1 MAAARGQAWL
11 RAAPASRPRKYPCDV
26 TNTQNPFA
34 HPVEPAAESPSE
46 QGQGNPHPVNP
57 LRGVTIGLDIGGTKT
72 HGVRFEDGHP
82 VADDSAGSSNVQNVT
97 RDQAARNLAEL
108 FGRIGGGRVDRVY
121 AGSGGIDT
129 DEDAAAL
136 AALIQPLVPEALI
149 TVVHDSR
156 LLLAAGRAGTGVAVI
171 AGTGSAAWGRNAD
184 GGEARAGGWGYLLGD
199 EGSGYWLG
207 REAVRHSL
215 RRMNQG
221 LPIDQLT
228 AALLQSCGLDHPNKL
243 IALFHSPDTGR
254 RFWAQ
259 QARHVVEAAAAGHQ
273 DSAALLDQAGRDL
286 AALAGQV
293 LGQLKIDGP
302 VILGGGLGMNVA
314 PLQESFRRNLAAAGI
329 MDVRVLGQEPVFGV
343 LQLLAEPA

>member
-1 MAAARGQAWL
+1 
-11 RAAPASRPRKYPCDV
+11 V
-26 TNTQNPFA
+26 TNTENHLA
-34 HPVEPAAESPSE
+34 RPADPLAPSTSA
-46 QGQGNPHPVNP
+46 P
-57 LRGVTIGLDIGGTKT
+57 RGVIIGLDIGGTKT
-72 HGVRFEDGHP
+72 HGIRFENGIP
-82 VADDSAGSSNVQNVT
+82 VADESAGSSNVQNVT
-97 RDQAARNLAEL
+97 RDEAAHNLASL
-108 FGRIGGGRVDRVY
+108 FERIGGGAVSHVY

-129 DEDAAAL
+129 AEDAAAL
-136 AALIQPLVPEALI
+136 AGLIEPHVPGAQI

-156 LLLAAGRAGTGVAVI
+156 LLLAAGHASTGVAVI

-221 LPIDQLT
+221 LPVDELT
-228 AALLQSCGLDHPNKL
+228 AALLKSCGVGHANRL

-259 QARHVVEAAAAGHQ
+259 QARHVVEAAAAGHTASQ
-273 DSAALLDQAGRDL
+273 DLLEQAGGDL
-286 AALAGQV
+286 SLLALQV
-293 LGQLKIDGP
+293 LGQLRIQGP

-314 PLQESFRRNLAAAGI
+314 PLQDAFRRHLAQAGVT
-329 MDVRVLGQEPVFGV
+329 DVRVLDQEPVFGV
-343 LQLLAEPA
+343 LQLLAEQA